1 MLLFSLL
8 TVTPFEP
15 PAWLL
20 AVVFGLCLAGAVAF
34 WPRSRRP

>member
-8 TVTPFEP
+8 AVTPFEP
-15 PAWLL
+15 PVL
-20 AVVFGLCLAGAVAF
+20 ALVVIFGLCLAGAVAF